1 MILFKFLIPI
11 AQHDMKNH
19 SQETPRAAIVPTLY
33 LKNLSGAIEFYKN
46 AFDAK
51 ERWRID
57 HEGSVHVAEMSIPP
71 AIFRM
76 HEEVSRDGDLSPS
89 TLNATTI
96 VIGLL
101 VDDPD
106 KLAAR
111 AIAAGATE
119 LSPVQDYEY
128 GYRQG
133 TISDPFGHHW
143 CLERLDDL
151 YKVPS
156 MAEEGRG

>member
-1 MILFKFLIPI
+1 MLY
-11 AQHDMKNH
+11 MKDLG
-19 SQETPRAAIVPTLY
+19 AAID
-33 LKNLSGAIEFYKN
+33 FYKK

-57 HEGSVHVAEMSIPP
+57 HAGNVHVAEMSIPP
-71 AIFRM
+71 VLFRM
-76 HEEVSRDGDLSPS
+76 HEEVKRDNELSPS
-89 TLNATTI
+89 TLNATSI

-101 VDDPD
+101 VDNPD
-106 KLAAR
+106 EVAAK

-133 TISDPFGHHW
+133 TIRDPFGHHW
-143 CLERLDDL
+143 CLERMDDF
-151 YKVPS
+151 YKMPT
-156 MAEEGRG
+156 MHEEQKA

>member
-1 MILFKFLIPI
+1 
-11 AQHDMKNH
+11 MKEH
-19 SQETPRAAIVPTLY
+19 VEQPLCAIIPTLY
-33 LKNLSGAIEFYKN
+33 MRDLGAAIHFYKK

-57 HEGSVHVAEMSIPP
+57 HEGNVHVAEMSIRPVL
-71 AIFRM
+71 FRM
-76 HEEVSRDGDLSPS
+76 HEEVKRDSELSPS
-89 TLNATTI
+89 TLNATSI

-101 VDDPD
+101 VDNPD
-106 KLAAR
+106 ELAAR

-133 TISDPFGHHW
+133 TIKDPFGHHW
-143 CLERLDDL
+143 CLERMDDF
-151 YKVPS
+151 YKKPS
-156 MAEEGRG
+156 MIEEQKN